1 MNINEICNKI
11 RDEPEYNFLRD
22 NPHLGSNII
31 LLGLGGSYAYGTNTE
46 SSDLDIRGIATRTRR
61 DILTGENFEQ
71 VVDVPT
77 DTTIYSFD
85 KMVKLLCSANPN
97 TLEIV
102 GLKPEHYLY
111 VSKAGE
117 LLLKNK
123 NLFLS
128 KRVVN
133 TFGGYAAGQLHRLS
147 NKAVRKVPQKEQE
160 EHIFKTIEYAKSSII
175 SHYNSLPDGAIN
187 LYVDTAVT
195 EGLDAEIFMDLDI
208 KKYPIRSF
216 SGIQN
221 EFTQIVRSYDKLGTR
236 NKKAAEHGKIA
247 KHSMHLIRLY
257 FMLFDIL
264 ENGEVITYREKEH
277 ALLMD
282 IRDGKYLDGND
293 QPIPAFFE
301 MVAEFENKMNYLAG
315 RTELPDECDMEK
327 VKDLVEE
334 INGAIVEG
342 LM

>member
-111 VSKAGE
+111 LRFRNSPTEYE
-117 LLLKNK
+117 LYIL
-123 NLFLS
+123 NL
-128 KRVVN
+128 
-133 TFGGYAAGQLHRLS
+133 
-147 NKAVRKVPQKEQE
+147 
-160 EHIFKTIEYAKSSII
+160 
-175 SHYNSLPDGAIN
+175 
-187 LYVDTAVT
+187 
-195 EGLDAEIFMDLDI
+195 
-208 KKYPIRSF
+208 
-216 SGIQN
+216 
-221 EFTQIVRSYDKLGTR
+221 R
-236 NKKAAEHGKIA
+236 N
-247 KHSMHLIRLY
+247 M
-257 FMLFDIL
+257 
-264 ENGEVITYREKEH
+264 
-277 ALLMD
+277 
-282 IRDGKYLDGND
+282 
-293 QPIPAFFE
+293 
-301 MVAEFENKMNYLAG
+301 
-315 RTELPDECDMEK
+315 
-327 VKDLVEE
+327 
-334 INGAIVEG
+334 
-342 LM
+342 